1 MKKAELKNEPPAD
14 AKPVLP
20 AVFGYHIFPPFID
33 AYMQSFWDEIQL
45 PLSEI
50 ESKMKSHAWEWG
62 KEVIGESILRGRE
75 LPKYNDKIVLCCAYT
90 YTGKNNDI
98 HKHYLVVVDEFCDD
112 WYDKLQF
119 IEGRVSDEW
128 DVT

>member
-1 MKKAELKNEPPAD
+1 MSNRKTKAPND

-62 KEVIGESILRGRE
+62 SEVVGKSILKGKE
-75 LPKYNDKIVLCCAYT
+75 LPKFNDKIVLCCAYT
-90 YTGKNNDI
+90 YTGKDNDR
-98 HKHYLVVVDEFCDD
+98 HKHYLVVVDEFCED

-119 IEGRVSDEW
+119 IEGSVSDEW

>member
-1 MKKAELKNEPPAD
+1 MAEQNLNTEQSNST
-14 AKPVLP
+14 KPVLP

-33 AYMQSFWDEIQL
+33 AYIQSFWDEIQL
-45 PLSEI
+45 LLSEI

-62 KEVIGESILRGRE
+62 KEVVGESILRGRE
-75 LPKYNDKIVLCCAYT
+75 IPKYNDKIVLCCAYT
-90 YTGKNNDI
+90 YTGKDNNS
-98 HKHYLVVVDEFCDD
+98 HKHYLVVVDEFCDY

-119 IEGRVSDEW
+119 IEGNVSDEW

>member
-1 MKKAELKNEPPAD
+1 MTKVSKKHLTPAD

-62 KEVIGESILRGRE
+62 KEVVGESILRGRQ
-75 LPKYNDKIVLCCAYT
+75 LPKFNDKIVLCCAYT
-90 YTGKNNDI
+90 YTGKDNDSY
-98 HKHYLVVVDEFCDD
+98 KHYLVVVDEFCNEWD
-112 WYDKLQF
+112 DKLQF
-119 IEGRVSDEW
+119 IEGRVNDEW

>member
-1 MKKAELKNEPPAD
+1 MSNIKTKATNH
-14 AKPVLP
+14 AKIVLP
-20 AVFGYHIFPPFID
+20 EVFGYHIFPPFID
-33 AYMQSFWDEIQL
+33 AYMQSFCDEIQL
-45 PLSEI
+45 PLSDI

-75 LPKYNDKIVLCCAYT
+75 LPKYKDKIVLCCAYT
-90 YTGKNNDI
+90 YTGKDNDS
-98 HKHYLVVVDEFCDD
+98 HKQYLVVVDEFCDG

-119 IEGRVSDEW
+119 IEGHVSNEW